1 MTRADIADYL
11 GITVETVSRAFSLL
25 KKKGFIELSQNW
37 VVRLLDKD
45 TLAEIADHFGPNS

>member
-11 GITVETVSRAFSLL
+11 GITVETVSSAFSLL